1 MTLDRL
7 GDAIS
12 VLPTKTKPKK
22 LSLIGS
28 DGREYAYLLKGRD
41 DLHLDERIMQFLRV
55 VNGTLRADRRTRAYP
70 SLRARHYAVLPLGP
84 RSGLIQWVQ
93 GATPLFAL
101 YKASQQRAHAA
112 ALLKEKGAKDGAA
125 AGGDGGGGGDGRR
138 SERPSD
144 LFYAADAG
152 AAARGISESAPRR
165 EWPHDVLRKV
175 LGEFTA
181 AAPRD
186 LLSHE
191 LWATS
196 ADSHAAFAKTQ
207 AFARSA
213 AVMSMVGYV
222 IGLGDRHLDNVLLD
236 LRSAEL
242 LHIDYSVCFERG
254 LRLKVPETVPFRLTH
269 SMQAALG
276 PAGADG
282 AFASWSEATLRVLR
296 RSRETLLTL
305 LEAFVYDP
313 LVDWES
319 DRGREEQRKGAE
331 LSVGLQLAASSTSC
345 ARRSPRG
352 ASSCPPATIAL
363 SAAFASNFDARE
375 AAGADDADAAARA
388 AAVAAEQLI
397 AACAARATAADE
409 FVALESDGDGAA
421 GRLAAARAEAE
432 AARDRLALWHAQHEQ
447 SAPLLR
453 GGWLTQAAAAL
464 ADAQT
469 SRADRP
475 PVVAALEGAR
485 ALVASLVSRE
495 PRSSHARARRA
506 RCRGRDA
513 CRRRPPP
520 RRSRRLRGG
529 GGSGAPRRPR
539 RPLGGRGGGGVA
551 PQRHGGRRRR
561 RDDWRVLPPRHRP
574 AGARA
579 RCRPRRIRRSRPR
592 RERRGD
598 RTPAARAAAIEA
610 EVVALQAPGAAA
622 AEQEAAR
629 TAVQGVRAHAESAP
643 AGTLRGELRRLL
655 RRARRALAAAAAEGA
670 AAADNG
676 DDDER
681 ALATCGGLAPTVQRA
696 MEIVRLWQ
704 RHAPRP
710 AARARRRRCGRRAA
724 VSRVQTRR
732 SARCKGC
739 SKGFASRSFPRCST
753 PRAAAPTRRPRR
765 RSSG

>member
-1 MTLDRL
+1 M
-7 GDAIS
+7 
-12 VLPTKTKPKK
+12 P
-22 LSLIGS
+22 
-28 DGREYAYLLKGRD
+28 
-41 DLHLDERIMQFLRV
+41 
-55 VNGTLRADRRTRAYP
+55 
-70 SLRARHYAVLPLGP
+70 
-84 RSGLIQWVQ
+84 
-93 GATPLFAL
+93 AL
-101 YKASQQRAHAA
+101 
-112 ALLKEKGAKDGAA
+112 
-125 AGGDGGGGGDGRR
+125 
-138 SERPSD
+138 
-144 LFYAADAG
+144 
-152 AAARGISESAPRR
+152 AARGISESAPRR

-175 LGEFTA
+175 LGELTA

-331 LSVGLQLAASSTSC
+331 LSVGLQIAATRVDELRAPLAAWSEQLPS
-345 ARRSPRG
+345 
-352 ASSCPPATIAL
+352 ATIAL
-363 SAAFASNFDARE
+363 SAAFAASFDARE

-447 SAPLLR
+447 SASLLR

-475 PVVAALEGAR
+475 PVVAALEGGR

-495 PRSSHARARRA
+495 LPQLSRLEHDAHAAEGETHAAAAHLLGALDDYAAAAAAALPAAHAGRSAVAAAAELLHSGTAAAVDAATIGECYRRATELLAPEHAAALDASVARAL
-506 RCRGRDA
+506 DA
-513 CRRRPPP
+513 NAEETE
-520 RRSRRLRGG
+520 RL
-529 GGSGAPRRPR
+529 
-539 RPLGGRGGGGVA
+539 
-551 PQRHGGRRRR
+551 
-561 RDDWRVLPPRHRP
+561 
-574 AGARA
+574 
-579 RCRPRRIRRSRPR
+579 
-592 RERRGD
+592 
-598 RTPAARAAAIEA
+598 AARAAAIEA

-655 RRARRALAAAAAEGA
+655 RRAAARSPPPPRRARRRPTATATASARWRRAA
-670 AAADNG
+670 
-676 DDDER
+676 
-681 ALATCGGLAPTVQRA
+681 GLRRPCSARWKWCTSGSGT
-696 MEIVRLWQ
+696 L
-704 RHAPRP
+704 PRP

-724 VSRVQTRR
+724 VSRVPTRR
-732 SARCKGC
+732 SARCKVS
-739 SKGFASRSFPRCST
+739 SKASANRSFPCCST
-753 PRAAAPTRRPRR
+753 PRAAAPTRRPRW